1 MVTGTVRRRG
11 ALQSNDVAGHAGL
24 LCRDA
29 LICDMVW
36 PLDFDPADSVGND
49 YGKLRRFKDA
59 GVNLLSVTLAGDRHN
74 SAQALAIVADAR
86 RRLAALPDVQIV
98 RRISDVE
105 AARRAGKLAVAL
117 QFEGTRCLDRNLD
130 LIEAFRDLG
139 IRHNLLAFNMANSA
153 GGGCADVND
162 GGLTRFGARVVA
174 EMQRAGV
181 LVDLS
186 HCGPRT
192 SLDALA
198 MARRPMVFS
207 HSNAAALAPS
217 FRNISDAQIRA
228 VAATGGLVGISGCS
242 GYLGSDHDL
251 AAAVVR
257 HIDHVCE
264 LVGPQHVGL
273 GLDVVF
279 DGAAITAWIRSRPDE
294 WPVAADPRWSGF
306 SYVLPEQLPEIVA
319 GLLGKGYEDDDIES
333 ILGRNWMRV
342 CAAAWE

>member
-1 MVTGTVRRRG
+1 MM
-11 ALQSNDVAGHAGL
+11 QSDVFAERAEQ

-36 PLDFDPADSVGND
+36 PLDFDPADTVGND
-49 YGKLRRFKDA
+49 YSKLLRFKHA

-86 RRLAALPDVQIV
+86 RRLAALPEVQIV
-98 RRISDVE
+98 HRIGDIE

-117 QFEGTRCLDRNLD
+117 HFEGTRCLERNLD

-139 IRHNLLAFNMANSA
+139 IRHNLLAFNSANSA
-153 GGGCADVND
+153 GGGCADAND
-162 GGLTRFGARVVA
+162 GGLTRFGARVVE
-174 EMQRAGV
+174 EMQRVGV

-198 MARRPMVFS
+198 RARRPMVFS

-217 FRNISDAQIRA
+217 FRNISDEQIRA

-242 GYLGSDHDL
+242 GYLGSHDDL
-251 AAAVVR
+251 ASAVVR
-257 HIDHVCE
+257 HIEHVCQ
-264 LVGPQHVGL
+264 LVGPKHVGL

-279 DGAAITAWIRSRPDE
+279 DGAAISAWIRSRPDE
-294 WPVAADPRWSGF
+294 WPVAADPHWPGF

-319 GLLGKGYEDDDIES
+319 GLLAGGFTNEEIED
-333 ILGRNWMRV
+333 ILGRNWLRV
-342 CAAAWE
+342 CEAAWQ